1 MDLSRDPEPGMAR
14 LFVSIGRTSGVRAGD
29 LVGAI
34 TGTTGLPGAS
44 LGAIEIKERVSFIEV
59 KKEAEGEILSRMSRS
74 EVRGRSVEIK
84 KAVPMG
90 DRDRD
95 SGGRWGDRD

>member
-1 MDLSRDPEPGMAR
+1 MDLGREPEPGMAR
-14 LFVSIGRTSGVRAGD
+14 LFVSIGRTSGVRPGD
-29 LVGAI
+29 LVGSI
-34 TGTTGLPGAS
+34 TATTGMPGTVI
-44 LGAIEIKERVSFIEV
+44 GAIEIKERVSFIEV
-59 KKEAEGEILSRMSRS
+59 KKEAEGEILSRMGRS

-95 SGGRWGDRD
+95 TGDRWRDRG

>member
-1 MDLSRDPEPGMAR
+1 MDLSRAPEPGMAR

-34 TGTTGLPGAS
+34 TATTGLPGS
-44 LGAIEIKERVSFIEV
+44 VLGGIEIKERISFIEV
-59 KKEAEGEILSRMSRS
+59 KKDAEGEILNRMGRS
-74 EVRGRSVEIK
+74 EVRGHTVEIK

-90 DRDRD
+90 DREQEG
-95 SGGRWGDRD
+95 GGRWSERD

>member
-1 MDLSRDPEPGMAR
+1 MDLSRAPEEGMAR
-14 LFVSIGRTSGVRAGD
+14 LFVSMGRTSGLRPGD

-34 TGTTGLPGAS
+34 TATTGISGQD

-59 KKEAEGEILSRMSRS
+59 KKAAESEILSSMGRS

-84 KAVPMG
+84 KAVPFTEREAD
-90 DRDRD
+90 DRWDDR
-95 SGGRWGDRD
+95 G

>member
-1 MDLSRDPEPGMAR
+1 MDLSREPEEGMSR
-14 LFVSIGRTSGVRAGD
+14 LFVSIGRNSGVRPGD

-34 TGTTGLPGAS
+34 TATTGIPGKA

-59 KKEAEGEILSRMSRS
+59 KKEAESEILSQMGRS

-84 KAVPMG
+84 KAVPMSDREPDG
-90 DRDRD
+90 GGGWSDRD
-95 SGGRWGDRD
+95 

>member
-1 MDLSRDPEPGMAR
+1 MDLSRAPEEGMAR
-14 LFVSIGRTSGVRAGD
+14 LFVSIGRNSGVRPGD

-34 TGTTGLPGAS
+34 TGTTGIPGKA

-59 KKEAEGEILSRMSRS
+59 KKEAESEILGRMSRS

-84 KAVPMG
+84 KAVPFSERESEG
-90 DRDRD
+90 GHWDDRD
-95 SGGRWGDRD
+95 

>member
-1 MDLSRDPEPGMAR
+1 MNLSQEPEEGMAR
-14 LFVSIGRTSGVRAGD
+14 LFVSIGRTSGVRPGD

-34 TGTTGLPGAS
+34 TATTGLPGTV

-59 KKEAEGEILSRMSRS
+59 KKDAEGEILSRMGRS

-90 DRDRD
+90 ERDRD